1 VDNYVREI
9 MGMLQ
14 YEDDLFPLC
23 QEDA

>member
-1 VDNYVREI
+1 EI

>member
-1 VDNYVREI
+1 VREI